1 MERDLDSQR
10 RARSPELERLPIIKM
25 WNQILVP
32 LQGEI
37 TDALADRLRNH
48 VLEKIRATGA
58 EGLIID
64 VTGVWMIDSHLCSV
78 ISNLAASARLMG
90 TRSIICGMSAEIAMT
105 LQTMGVDIT
114 SLQTALAVEE
124 AFELLGVRRARVKD
138 ERVHL
143 RRPGAPRRR
152 EKAMKGESLEGL
164 LVR

>member
-1 MERDLDSQR
+1 MERDLDNPR
-10 RARSPELERLPIIKM
+10 RARSPELERLPIIKL

-48 VLEKIRATGA
+48 VLEKIRDTGA

-105 LQTMGVDIT
+105 LQTMGVSIT
-114 SLQTALAVEE
+114 SLRTALAVEE
-124 AFELLGVRRARVKD
+124 AFELLGVRRVKEERAALKRPAVLGRHPTGSGRRV
-138 ERVHL
+138 RV
-143 RRPGAPRRR
+143 
-152 EKAMKGESLEGL
+152 E
-164 LVR
+164 